1 MARPDPHLPTEGRT
15 SPECL
20 TARSRRLPASGLTV
34 PQLIRMARTSTSG
47 CGSDAVR
54 GRRALG
60 SDPPEIP
67 RDQLRRVLRLG
78 RLDPGPWVRFWP
90 SSIRLECAADFL
102 QALLR
107 LERHDERPAPQAP
120 PWAFASEGTIDV
132 VLMLGLYSDL
142 HEPCFLM
149 WESGRGSG
157 TSACGQVGVP
167 RRPRS
172 RRTSMSPHRGF
183 RMGLSGGSC
192 SSGRVRGHGSTE
204 RRGGI
209 HLR

>member
-1 MARPDPHLPTEGRT
+1 MLCAAGELWDPTHRKSLEISFDEYSGWGDWAPAPGFGSGRARSVWSARPT
-15 SPECL
+15 
-20 TARSRRLPASGLTV
+20 
-34 PQLIRMARTSTSG
+34 
-47 CGSDAVR
+47 
-54 GRRALG
+54 
-60 SDPPEIP
+60 
-67 RDQLRRVLRLG
+67 
-78 RLDPGPWVRFWP
+78 
-90 SSIRLECAADFL
+90 FL

-107 LERHDERPAPQAP
+107 LERHDERPVPQAP
-120 PWAFASEGTIDV
+120 PLAFASEGTIDV